1 MNTKDKLKNIEQVL
15 NIWDRIEIKIKNL
28 ILYLKGKSYRVNL
41 KKLTKLEK
49 EIINKFY
56 NSNLNEY
63 TLAYVTMPETDEI
76 YPIILKLIERNI
88 LKEPTVMEKIDNY
101 DGYGVKHKLTNK
113 AWKKLNKKIKKINI
127 CNFN

>member
-28 ILYLKGKSYRVNL
+28 ILYLKGKSYRVDL

-88 LKEPTVMEKIDNY
+88 LK
-101 DGYGVKHKLTNK
+101 
-113 AWKKLNKKIKKINI
+113 
-127 CNFN
+127 